1 MIEHCSEWLAQNRDN
16 CSLKMNNKWS
26 AGIIQLPSLKKGN
39 FSLLLFGFYNKTSS
53 IILCLYLP
61 VALLSPDNPAM
72 PGLLAI
78 FAPLEII
85 FVLFPSIWF
94 NWLAVPAALGPPFTL
109 VCLLV
114 LVKNYRHKIW
124 FVFGC
129 EL

>member
-1 MIEHCSEWLAQNRDN
+1 LEYSNRPTAK
-16 CSLKMNNKWS
+16 LKEREF
-26 AGIIQLPSLKKGN
+26 LVVL
-39 FSLLLFGFYNKTSS
+39 
-53 IILCLYLP
+53 ILQQGSYITIHFYLP
-61 VALLSPDNPAM
+61 VTLLSLANPAT

-78 FAPLEII
+78 FAALEII

-94 NWLAVPAALGPPFTL
+94 NWLAVPAALDPPFTL

-124 FVFGC
+124 LVFGC